1 MKGRIMNITKIEAY
15 VKNKLETDKTGHDY
29 QHIKRGVNNCKKIY
43 KNMDLSEEDKNIIIS
58 AALVHDL
65 IDYKL
70 VENIEKE
77 KSKLIEVLE
86 ESDYR
91 ENQIDEIIYIIEN
104 MSFSANIDGKK
115 ELSLL
120 GQIVQDADRLDA
132 IGAIGIARTFYY
144 GGSKGNHMYDDLNK
158 DQVRDL
164 NKEEY
169 LKGSTVIDHFYEKLL
184 KIKDLMNT
192 KEGLKIAEERHSF
205 MQEYLDNFYNEV
217 E

>member
-1 MKGRIMNITKIEAY
+1 MNITKIEKY
-15 VKNKLETDKTGHDY
+15 VKNKLESDKTGHDY
-29 QHIKRGVNNCKKIY
+29 QHIKRVVNNCKKIY
-43 KNMDLSEEDKNIIIS
+43 KNMALSEEDKNIIIS

>member
-1 MKGRIMNITKIEAY
+1 
-15 VKNKLETDKTGHDY
+15 
-29 QHIKRGVNNCKKIY
+29 
-43 KNMDLSEEDKNIIIS
+43 MDLSEEDKNIIIS

>member
-1 MKGRIMNITKIEAY
+1 MDIKKVEAY
-15 VKNKLETDKTGHDY
+15 VKNKLEADKTGHDY
-29 QHIKRGVNNCKKIY
+29 QHIKRVVNNCKKIY
-43 KNMDLSEEDKNIIIS
+43 ENMSISDEDKNIIIS

-70 VENIEKE
+70 VDDIEKE
-77 KSKLIEVLE
+77 KNKLIGLLE
-86 ESDYR
+86 ESNYKDS
-91 ENQIDEIIYIIEN
+91 QIKEIIYIIEN

-120 GQIVQDADRLDA
+120 GKIVQDADRLDA

-144 GGSKGNHMYDDLNK
+144 GGSKGHHMYDDLNK
-158 DQVRDL
+158 NQVRDL

-192 KEGLKIAEERHSF
+192 KEGLKITEERHKF
-205 MQEYLDNFYNEV
+205 MEEYLDNFYREV

>member
-1 MKGRIMNITKIEAY
+1 MDIK
-15 VKNKLETDKTGHDY
+15 KLETYVKSKLEADKTGHDY
-29 QHIKRGVNNCKKIY
+29 QHIKRVVNNCKKIY
-43 KNMDLSEEDKNIIIS
+43 KSMNLSDDDKNIIIS

-70 VENIEKE
+70 VDDIDKE
-77 KSKLIEVLE
+77 KNKLIKLLK
-86 ESDYR
+86 ESDYK
-91 ENQIDEIIYIIEN
+91 ESQIKEIIYIIEN
-104 MSFSANIDGKK
+104 MSFSANIDSKN

-144 GGSKGNHMYDDLNK
+144 GGSKGHHMYDELNK
-158 DQVRDL
+158 DNIKDL
-164 NKEEY
+164 TKEEY
-169 LKGSTVIDHFYEKLL
+169 LKGSTIIDHFYEKLL

-192 KEGLKIAEERHSF
+192 KEALEIAEERHSF
-205 MQEYLDNFYNEV
+205 MQEYLDNFYREV

>member
-1 MKGRIMNITKIEAY
+1 MKGRIMNITKIEKY
-15 VKNKLETDKTGHDY
+15 VKNKLESDKTGHDY
-29 QHIKRGVNNCKKIY
+29 QHIKRVVNKFKKIY
-43 KNMDLSEEDKNIIIS
+43 KNKDLSEEDKNIIIS

-120 GQIVQDADRLDA
+120 GQIVQDADRVDA

>member
-1 MKGRIMNITKIEAY
+1 MNIKKVEAY
-15 VKNKLETDKTGHDY
+15 VKNKLGSDKTGHDY
-29 QHIKRGVNNCKKIY
+29 QHIKRVVNNCKKIY
-43 KNMDLSEEDKNIIIS
+43 KNMNLSNEEKNIIIS

-70 VENIEKE
+70 VDDIEKE
-77 KSKLIEVLE
+77 KHELIEVLKS
-86 ESDYR
+86 SDYKDSH
-91 ENQIDEIIYIIEN
+91 IKEIMYIIEN
-104 MSFSANIDGKK
+104 MSFSANIDEKK
-115 ELSLL
+115 KLSLL

-144 GGSKGNHMYDDLNK
+144 GGSKGHKMYDEINK
-158 DQVRDL
+158 VMIRDV

-192 KEGLKIAEERHSF
+192 KEGLQIAEERHKF
-205 MQEYLDNFYNEV
+205 MEEYIDNFYREV
-217 E
+217 EWE

>member
-1 MKGRIMNITKIEAY
+1 MDIKKVEAY
-15 VKNKLETDKTGHDY
+15 VKNKLEADKTGHDY
-29 QHIKRGVNNCKKIY
+29 QHIKRVVNNCKKIY
-43 KNMDLSEEDKNIIIS
+43 ENMSISDEDKNIIIS

-70 VENIEKE
+70 IDDIEKE
-77 KSKLIEVLE
+77 KNKLIGLLE
-86 ESDYR
+86 ESNYKDS
-91 ENQIDEIIYIIEN
+91 QIKEIIYIIEN

-120 GQIVQDADRLDA
+120 GKIVQDADRLDA

-144 GGSKGNHMYDDLNK
+144 GGSKGHHMYDDLNK
-158 DQVRDL
+158 NQVRDL

-192 KEGLKIAEERHSF
+192 KEGLKIAEERHKF
-205 MQEYLDNFYNEV
+205 MEEYLDNFYREV

>member
-1 MKGRIMNITKIEAY
+1 MNIKKVEAY
-15 VKNKLETDKTGHDY
+15 VKNKLGSDKTGHDY
-29 QHIKRGVNNCKKIY
+29 QHIKRVVNNCKKIY
-43 KNMDLSEEDKNIIIS
+43 QNMDLSKENKNIIIS

-70 VENIEKE
+70 VDDIEKE

-86 ESDYR
+86 KSYYR
-91 ENQIDEIIYIIEN
+91 EKQIDEIIYIIEN
-104 MSFSANIDGKK
+104 MSFSANIDEKK
-115 ELSLL
+115 KLSLL

-144 GGSKGNHMYDDLNK
+144 GGSKGHKMYDEINK
-158 DQVRDL
+158 DMIRDV

-192 KEGLKIAEERHSF
+192 KEGLIIAEERHKF
-205 MQEYLDNFYNEV
+205 MEEYLEHFYGEI
-217 E
+217 EWK